1 MYLHLSG
8 DTQTATTSLSGDAY
22 VPHEIISITCCCYS
36 ARMNT
41 VDMVSV
47 GDVAAALTP
56 NLDGD
61 DAPPFKD
68 EVTSFQV
75 LIGGAAELN
84 VHLLNEIKKKHIFSI
99 DLNR

>member
-1 MYLHLSG
+1 
-8 DTQTATTSLSGDAY
+8 
-22 VPHEIISITCCCYS
+22 
-36 ARMNT
+36 MNT

-99 DLNR
+99 DLNTVDNFLLLSFPTFPLLSMADAVWTVSPCRP